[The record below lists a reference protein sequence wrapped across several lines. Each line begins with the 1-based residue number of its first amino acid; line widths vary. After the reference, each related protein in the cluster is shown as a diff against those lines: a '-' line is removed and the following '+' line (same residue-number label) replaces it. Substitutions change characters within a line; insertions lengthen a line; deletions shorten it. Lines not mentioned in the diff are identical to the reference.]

1 MANPDMMRLLTQ
13 RLILS
18 LLSAKDARAMLAY
31 YNANKAHLEP
41 WEPARSASFYSEE
54 FWQRQGER
62 AEKDALEG
70 KALRL
75 VVRLRSGPLVIG
87 VCNFTNILGGPF
99 QACLLGYGLDQEH
112 QGKGLMFEAL
122 TAGTNH
128 MFHTVGL
135 HRIMASYIP
144 DNTRSERLLTS
155 LGFEKEGYAKS
166 YLKIAGIWRDHV
178 LTAKLNP
185 DHTNVSDPTT
195 ALGHSTPR

>member
-1 MANPDMMRLLTQ
+1 MRLLTS
-13 RLILS
+13 RLTLS
-18 LLSAKDARAMLAY
+18 LLGPKDAGAMLAY
-31 YNANKAHLEP
+31 YEANRAHLEP
-41 WEPARSASFYSEE
+41 WEPSRSASFYSRE

-75 VVRLRSGPLVIG
+75 VIRLRSGPQVIG

-99 QACLLGYGLDQEH
+99 QACLLGYGLDQNR
-112 QGKGLMFEAL
+112 QGAGLMFEAL
-122 TAGTNH
+122 TAGTKH

-135 HRIMASYIP
+135 HRIMANYIP
-144 DNTRSERLLTS
+144 DNTRSERLLAS

-185 DHTNVSDPTT
+185 DHANTPDQTT
-195 ALGHSTPR
+195 EMGDSTSR